1 MEFFVDTADLD
12 EIREAYSWGIAD
24 GVTTNPSLI
33 KKACDQLKASGSSM
47 GLDAYIEEILK
58 VAGGDPV
65 SLEVIASTE
74 DEMLAQGLFLYERFN
89 PIAENVVVKVPIN
102 TDMVG
107 DGKVAFDGL
116 KVIKALADKGIP
128 VNTTLVFSP
137 EQALLAAKAGAAYV
151 SPFAGR
157 IDDDLRTA
165 AGGDFDKTD
174 YYPEEGRENFDDNG
188 VVSGVDLVSQ
198 CVDIMSIHDFAHCKV
213 LAASLR
219 NPRQVRECAL
229 VGSHVA
235 TMPFGVLRDMAG
247 HRKTVEGM
255 KAFTAD
261 VVPEYS
267 KLFE

>member
-12 EIREAYSWGIAD
+12 EIREAYTWGITD

-33 KKACDQLKASGSSM
+33 KRACDKLKSSGSNMS
-47 GLDAYIEEILK
+47 LESYIEEILT
-58 VAGGDPV
+58 VANGDPV

-74 DEMLAQGLFLYERFN
+74 DEMLRQGLYLFERFN
-89 PIAENVVVKVPIN
+89 PVAQNVVVKIPVN

-107 DGKVAFDGL
+107 DGAVAFDGL
-116 KVIKALADKGIP
+116 KVIKKLADEGIP
-128 VNTTLVFSP
+128 VNTTLIFSP

-157 IDDDLRTA
+157 IDDDLRTTIGA
-165 AGGDFDKTD
+165 AFDKTD
-174 YYPEEGRENFDDNG
+174 YYPEEGHDGYDDNG

-198 CVDIMSIHDFAHCKV
+198 CVDIIAIHDLSHCKV

-229 VGSHVA
+229 AGSQVA
-235 TMPFGVLRDMAG
+235 TMPFGVMRDMAG
-247 HRKTVEGM
+247 HRKTIEGM

>member
-12 EIREAYSWGIAD
+12 EIREAYSWGIAN

-33 KKACDQLKASGSSM
+33 KKACDKLKAASSDM
-47 GLDAYIEEILK
+47 TLDRYIEEILK

-74 DEMLAQGLFLYERFN
+74 EDMLKQGLFLFERFN
-89 PIAENVVVKVPIN
+89 PIANNVVVKVPVN
-102 TDMVG
+102 PDM
-107 DGKVAFDGL
+107 DGSGAIAFDGL
-116 KVIKALADKGIP
+116 KVIKALADRDIP
-128 VNTTLVFSP
+128 VNTTLIFSP

-157 IDDDLRTA
+157 VDDDLRRK

-174 YYPEEGRENFDDNG
+174 YYPEEGREGWDDNG

-198 CVDIMSIHDFAHCKV
+198 CVDIMAIHDLAHCKV

-229 VGSHVA
+229 AGSQVA
-235 TMPFGVLRDMAG
+235 TMPFSVMRDMAG
-247 HRKTVEGM
+247 HHKTVEGM
-255 KAFTAD
+255 RAFTND
-261 VVPEYS
+261 IVPEYA